1 MAKHVLSRLLECATV
16 ADRAGSDKTRYLQ
29 TCRAARPG
37 TWLFLSFLCVVGA
50 TTHYLHNYPRTFS
63 SFAGVILLESALRG
77 VLVYSPKRLLFKA
90 KDWEKAV
97 AFLVL
102 TSGLTWGLFFGI
114 TLFLYGP
121 YSQAGV
127 LVMMCTVG
135 TTTGAITAFGPNF
148 HLVTSYLVAL
158 LVPSVL
164 VDLQTG
170 DAPGISLAVITLVFL
185 GFLLWQGKDL
195 NRSYKR
201 QNSTLRL
208 LAKRRKELEERIT
221 ARTFELECAKELAE
235 SANRAKSDFLANV
248 SHEIRT
254 PMHGVLGMTA
264 LAMDNANSS
273 ETQACL
279 RDVRL
284 SAESLLQVI
293 NDILDLS
300 RMDAGKLTVEKE
312 PFLLQDCLD
321 RSLQVLSLRARD
333 KSIQVQVSVDP
344 LCSEAIL
351 GDKLRLQQ
359 ILTNLI
365 HNAIKF
371 TDRGSVLVSA
381 KVEAMCDAPV
391 VHIAVEDTGCGIPE
405 DQRQQIFEAF
415 SQVDNSATRKFGGT
429 GLGLTICNQLITLM
443 DGRIWVEGNLSGGS
457 TFHVTLPWQV
467 ATARSE
473 LPSRVLKK

>member
-1 MAKHVLSRLLECATV
+1 MAEHVLSRLLKRATV
-16 ADRAGSDKTRYLQ
+16 ADRASSDKARYLQ

-37 TWLFLSFLCVVGA
+37 TWLFLSFLCVLGA
-50 TTHYLHNYPRTFS
+50 TTDYPRTYPRIFF
-63 SFAGVILLESALRG
+63 SFAAVVLLESVLRG
-77 VLVYSPKRLLFKA
+77 ILVYSPWPLLFQTRN
-90 KDWEKAV
+90 WEQAV

-102 TSGLTWGLFFGI
+102 TSALSWGSFYGM

-121 YSQAGV
+121 YSQASV
-127 LVMMCTVG
+127 LAMVCTVG
-135 TTTGAITAFGPNF
+135 TTTGAITAFGPNL
-148 HLVTSYLVAL
+148 HLSTTYLIAL
-158 LVPSVL
+158 LAPSIL
-164 VDLQTG
+164 VDLRIG
-170 DAPGISLAVITLVFL
+170 GYSGISLAVITVVFL

-201 QNSTLRL
+201 RTSTIRL
-208 LAKRRKELEERIT
+208 LAKRRRELEERIA
-221 ARTFELECAKELAE
+221 ARTFELECAKESAE

-264 LAMDNANSS
+264 LAMENANLP

-279 RDVRL
+279 RDVKL

-312 PFLLQDCLD
+312 PFLLQDCIN
-321 RSLQVLSLRARD
+321 RSLQVLSLKAKE
-333 KSIQVQVSVDP
+333 KSIQVHVYVDS
-344 LCSEAIL
+344 LFSEAIL
-351 GDKLRLQQ
+351 GDTLRLQQ

-371 TDRGSVLVSA
+371 TDQGSISVSA
-381 KVEAMCDAPV
+381 KPETTFNVPV

-405 DQRQQIFEAF
+405 DQRRQVFEPF
-415 SQVDNSATRKFGGT
+415 SQVDNSTTRKFGGA
-429 GLGLTICNQLITLM
+429 GLGLTICNQLVAQM
-443 DGRIWVEGNLSGGS
+443 NGRIWVEGNLLGGS
-457 TFHVTLPWQV
+457 TFHVTLPCQL
-467 ATARSE
+467 ATVQPEVSKAAHA
-473 LPSRVLKK
+473 